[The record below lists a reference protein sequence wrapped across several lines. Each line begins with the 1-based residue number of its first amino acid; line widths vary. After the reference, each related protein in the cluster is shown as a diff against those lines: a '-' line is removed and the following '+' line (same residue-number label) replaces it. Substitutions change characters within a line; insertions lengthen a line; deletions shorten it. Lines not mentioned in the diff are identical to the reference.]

1 MKEKNYAKA
10 YKEVLEI
17 ISYLSEEEYS
27 KIPKEKID
35 FFKLNCDSSYD
46 FKLNPELSLENQN
59 ISTEAN
65 AILTTIFR
73 DYFAT
78 EKQKN
83 ILKKLLAQNQEIKE
97 LKKKEKYN
105 IDVFHNRNSVQKED
119 IPPQNSIIEYK
130 ENFFI
135 KFIKNLLKRFRS
147 TSK

>member
-1 MKEKNYAKA
+1 MKENKYAKA

-27 KIPKEKID
+27 KIPKEKIE
-35 FFKLNCDSSYD
+35 FFKLNSDSNYD
-46 FKLNPELSLENQN
+46 FKINPELSLENQN
-59 ISTEAN
+59 ISIEAN

-78 EKQKN
+78 EKQKE

-97 LKKKEKYN
+97 SKKKEKYN
-105 IDVFHNRNSVQKED
+105 IDVFYNRNCIQQED
-119 IPPQNSIIEYK
+119 ILPQKSIIEYK

-135 KFIKNLLKRFRS
+135 KFIKNLLKKFRKS
-147 TSK
+147 SK